1 MSFMRDR
8 LKRGVNDALVA
19 AVNVE
24 RRVDPYFRDAFDAV
38 FRPPL
43 QALAQRLIDAHR
55 ADDGPGLAQER
66 ELPGEEDAT
75 RGVIEAMSEFLRQ
88 TYPHPPVERAGN
100 TKTYGVVR
108 AEFTVPPDLPGELRR
123 GIFATSA
130 TYRAWVRFAGPGPR
144 TPPDIR
150 DNGILSIGV
159 KLMGVPGPKL
169 SDDERSTQDFTG
181 ISAPT
186 FTTPT
191 VLENVKLQRAS
202 LAGWPVLYFLG
213 PRDSH
218 LADALMQGL
227 YARTQRNPLAARYWS
242 CSSYLLGEGQ
252 AMHYSLVPRSPERT
266 PVPWNPPPDYLREAM
281 AATLARR
288 EAEFEFRI
296 QLQRDARRMP
306 IEHDGALWPERLSPF
321 VPAATLR
328 IPAQSFDSPAQLAFA
343 RNLSYNP
350 WHALPEHRPLGNQNR
365 ARKAIY
371 LELSRLRQAMGG
383 DAHVE
388 PTGDEVFDD

>member
-1 MSFMRDR
+1 MAFVRDR
-8 LKRGVNDALVA
+8 LKRGINGLFVAGVNA
-19 AVNVE
+19 E
-24 RRVDPYFRDAFDAV
+24 RRIDPYVRDAVDLV

-43 QALAQRLIDAHR
+43 QALAQRSIAAHR
-55 ADDGPGLAQER
+55 HDDGLGIAEER
-66 ELPGEEDAT
+66 HLDGEEEAT
-75 RGVIEAMSEFLRQ
+75 RGVIEAMSAFLREN
-88 TYPHPPVERAGN
+88 YPQPPVERAGN

-108 AEFTVPPDLPGELRR
+108 AELAVHPDLPAALRH
-123 GIFATSA
+123 GILAAPA

-169 SDDERSTQDFTG
+169 LDDERETQDLTG

-213 PRDSH
+213 PRDRH

-227 YARTQRNPLAARYWS
+227 YARTQRNPLFARYWS

-252 AMHYSLVPRSPERT
+252 AMHYAFVPRDPERT
-266 PVPWNPPPDYLREAM
+266 RVPWNPPDDYLRQAM
-281 AATLARR
+281 VATLGRR
-288 EAEFEFRI
+288 AVELELRV
-296 QLQRDARRMP
+296 QLQRDPRRMP
-306 IEHDGALWPERLSPF
+306 VEHDGVLWPERLSPF
-321 VPAATLR
+321 VPVATLR
-328 IPAQSFDSPAQLAFA
+328 IPAQTFDSPAQLAFA
-343 RNLSYNP
+343 RNLAFNP

-388 PTGDEVFDD
+388 PTGDETFG